1 MNSPDAIEESAAY
14 EERRTAFF
22 DLADRFL
29 KYGDP
34 AETEYRLFRGSVSP
48 FEVSQGMAPRHKD
61 TQPSLL

>member
-14 EERRTAFF
+14 EERRTEFF

-29 KYGDP
+29 KP
-34 AETEYRLFRGSVSP
+34 V
-48 FEVSQGMAPRHKD
+48 APRHKD